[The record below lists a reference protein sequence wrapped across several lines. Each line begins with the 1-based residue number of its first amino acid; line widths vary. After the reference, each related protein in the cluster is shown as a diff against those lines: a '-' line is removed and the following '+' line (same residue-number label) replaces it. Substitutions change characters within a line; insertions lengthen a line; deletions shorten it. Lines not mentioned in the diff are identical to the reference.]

1 MALLGGI
8 ETADYYNFKMLCA
21 YVNQARSYLLLVRKE
36 LGEVPNVSYA
46 PINWFNKVNLNLYAK
61 DPARDG
67 NDPILSNMK
76 NIAPYPG
83 RTSFSMGGPS
93 MFSVLIYSNDTGC
106 TPQTRKGTR
115 KGNGNGNGNRN
126 RNRNITVNRNGNR
139 NRNRNRNNLREG
151 GGILDTLFKVA
162 RVVEA
167 AAYVV
172 DRVAFSMIDQIF
184 NAYRWYLLEYMR
196 LAEIQS
202 NPCVRHDY
210 IMTTKLRTTGKFFR
224 GKGAFSQLDD
234 PIINALLK
242 ARPSFPPY
250 KVYLKEVD
258 TMGKPQKGGTRRR
271 KTVRRLRKGR
281 KIY

>member
-21 YVNQARSYLLLVRKE
+21 YVNQARNYLLLVRKE

-76 NIAPYPG
+76 NIVPYPG

-93 MFSVLIYSNDTGC
+93 MFSVLKYSNDTGC

-115 KGNGNGNGNRN
+115 KGNG
-126 RNRNITVNRNGNR
+126 TRNGTR
-139 NRNRNRNNLREG
+139 NGNNLREG
-151 GGILDTLFKVA
+151 GGILDTLFKVV
-162 RVVEA
+162 RVAET

-172 DRVAFSMIDQIF
+172 DRVAFYTIDQIF

-210 IMTTKLRTTGKFFR
+210 IMTTLLRTSGKIFR

-258 TMGKPQKGGTRRR
+258 TMSKTQKGGTRRR
-271 KTVRRLRKGR
+271 VR
-281 KIY
+281 KIRRYSF

>member
-21 YVNQARSYLLLVRKE
+21 YVNQARNYLLLLRKE

-46 PINWFNKVNLNLYAK
+46 PINWFSKVNLNLYAK

-76 NIAPYPG
+76 NIASYPG
-83 RTSFSMGGPS
+83 RSSFRMDWGGSS
-93 MFSVLIYSNDTGC
+93 MFSVLRYPNDTIC
-106 TPQTRKGTR
+106 DTRKG
-115 KGNGNGNGNRN
+115 KEQGQGQ
-126 RNRNITVNRNGNR
+126 RNIPQK
-139 NRNRNRNNLREG
+139 G
-151 GGILDTLFKVA
+151 GGVLNTLFKVVGA
-162 RVVEA
+162 VET

-172 DRVAFSMIDQIF
+172 DRVAFYSIDQIF

-202 NPCVRHDY
+202 SPCVRHDY
-210 IMTTKLRTTGKFFR
+210 IMTSKLRTTGKLFR
-224 GKGAFSQLDD
+224 GRGAFSQLDD
-234 PIINALLK
+234 PVIQALLK

-250 KVYLKEVD
+250 EFYLKEV
-258 TMGKPQKGGTRRR
+258 TSMGKKQQGGTRRR
-271 KTVRRLRKGR
+271 KPNARMTRRKLF
-281 KIY
+281 

>member
-21 YVNQARSYLLLVRKE
+21 YVNQARNYLLLVRKE

-76 NIAPYPG
+76 TIAPYPG

-93 MFSVLIYSNDTGC
+93 MFSVLKYSNDTGC
-106 TPQTRKGTR
+106 TPHTRKGTR
-115 KGNGNGNGNRN
+115 KGNGNGNRNRN
-126 RNRNITVNRNGNR
+126 RNRNITVNRNGNGTR
-139 NRNRNRNNLREG
+139 NGNNLREG
-151 GGILDTLFKVA
+151 GGILDTLFKVV
-162 RVVEA
+162 RVAET

-172 DRVAFSMIDQIF
+172 DRVAFYTIDQIF

-210 IMTTKLRTTGKFFR
+210 IMTTLLRTSGKIFR
-224 GKGAFSQLDD
+224 GKGAFRQLDD

-258 TMGKPQKGGTRRR
+258 TMSKTQKGGTRRR
-271 KTVRRLRKGR
+271 VR
-281 KIY
+281 KIRRHSF